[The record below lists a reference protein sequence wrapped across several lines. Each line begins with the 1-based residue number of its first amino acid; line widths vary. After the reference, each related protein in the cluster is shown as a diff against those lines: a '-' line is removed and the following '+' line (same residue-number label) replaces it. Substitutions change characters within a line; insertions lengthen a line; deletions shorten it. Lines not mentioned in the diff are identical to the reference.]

1 MHSKTRFR
9 VKKLVLALTLA
20 SCTIGSAWAVL
31 TPSTG
36 TIQGTPPVVSSTNG
50 TQYAVDLSTSA
61 TGSSLATGD
70 TVTVSYI
77 YHDAEGDMDL
87 SVAHINWFYV
97 KDGTETDI
105 TASAS
110 FMSASSIGGTG
121 SSTLT
126 IPAAAVGS
134 VIKVVVREVSQ
145 TGDPREGQPITI
157 EDVSNNTS
165 GGESTIPPG
174 VIIPGGN
181 MTPGIYHIDDASFS
195 TNLIGAATNLKVGET
210 YVFRV
215 TDQGGNDLTSSV
227 RYNWRLTGTSATV
240 NTTAPA
246 GGFDTGITDANYTVP
261 VNSDVVGITGSA
273 DGAQGFS
280 LAVDYE

>member
-1 MHSKTRFR
+1 MHSKTRFT
-9 VKKLVLALTLA
+9 VKKLVLAMTLA

-36 TIQGTPPVVSSTNG
+36 TIQGTTPIASSTNG
-50 TQYAVDLSTSA
+50 TQYAVDLSTNA

-77 YHDAEGDMDL
+77 YNDAEGDMDL

-105 TASAS
+105 TTAAN
-110 FMSASSIGGTG
+110 FIAASSIGGTG

-134 VIKVVVREVSQ
+134 VIKVVVRQVSQ
-145 TGDPREGQPITI
+145 TGDPREGEAITI
-157 EDVSNNTS
+157 EDVSSNTS
-165 GGESTIPPG
+165 GGESTVPPG
-174 VIIPGGN
+174 VVIPGGN
-181 MTPGIYHIDDASFS
+181 MTPGIYHIDDSGFT

-215 TDQGGNDLTSSV
+215 TDQGGNDLTTSV
-227 RYNWRLTGTSATV
+227 SYNWRLTGTSATT

-246 GGFDTGITDANYTVP
+246 EGFDTGTTDANYTVP
-261 VNSDVVGITGSA
+261 ANTAAFAVTGSA
-273 DGAQGFS
+273 DGVQGFS